1 MREVK
6 QCYEK
11 HKNEVISKIGEI
23 DFTALSGHVCCL
35 CEPDNYS
42 DWDQKWDLIQYPM
55 IPRTWKI
62 KPINDSRKKTILK
75 NLQQSIRKYDGVIV
89 GTDSDMEGYGIY
101 YLLETYLKIQDVFAL
116 RFIEHSLADADI
128 LKSLL
133 SMTDYHKESIHK
145 RFVESFILR
154 SRSDWLFGMNMTR
167 MMTVK
172 QDSLLTIGRVKA
184 PTIRLVYENS
194 KAIENF
200 QQREFYQ
207 LYADYGDFQA
217 GMCDENGKLID
228 FDELSDLQEIHP
240 PLTGIVKDQKV
251 QDVRTSA
258 PQLYDLSSLQI
269 EAGQM
274 LHMTPEEILEIVQSL
289 YEKHKVISYPRTQC
303 RYVSTEKAKEF
314 PEMLSLMNVFPDL
327 SEYRISA
334 QDIKRVQSNK
344 RVVNDVE
351 VEKEAHD
358 ALLPTGKRPDLSK
371 MTDKEIAVCRLIYM
385 RLLAQF
391 LPVKVEEKTKVILQH
406 DDHLFVANGKRIKD
420 LGWRKLYGDLKD
432 RYIPVLKIGDR
443 ISAKRFCPVSKK
455 TQPPK
460 RLTQVTLL
468 SAMEHIADYIKDK
481 TLKESLA
488 DSKGI
493 GTPATRHTVIS
504 DIIKRGYVIDRK
516 GLYITKE
523 GERYMKALEKFEIS
537 SPEFA
542 AAMDY
547 DIKRIQRGE
556 IQFQDAWNT
565 MIENLKSI
573 CNRIDISEVNKKTIK
588 SRCPNCGELLS
599 ETNYYFVCDSCKNKI
614 PRYVCGNQITSDM
627 LESMLNGEELGPFKF
642 KKKNGTTFSAKIKMD
657 EKANLSFVSGFEAI
671 CPICGEKMR
680 VNRGGCF
687 CDCGLKVFRKICDV
701 TLSEVQLK
709 QLIRSGETDQISG
722 FKKKNGDVF
731 SAVLKIDPKNRLV
744 KFVS

>member
-1 MREVK
+1 MRAVK

-11 HKNEVISKIGEI
+11 HKKELINKIGEI

-35 CEPDNYS
+35 CDPNDYS
-42 DWDQKWDLIQYPM
+42 EWDQKWESIQYPM
-55 IPRTWKI
+55 IPETWRI
-62 KPINDSRKKTILK
+62 KPINDKNKKAVLK
-75 NLQQSIRKYDGVIV
+75 KLKEEIRKYDGVIV

-101 YLLETYLKIQDVFAL
+101 YLLESYLKIQDVPAL

-128 LKSLL
+128 YKSLMT
-133 SMTDYHKESIHK
+133 MTDYHKESIHK

-172 QDSLLTIGRVKA
+172 NESLLTIGRVKA

-200 QQREFYQ
+200 KQTEYYQ
-207 LYADYGDFQA
+207 LYADYGEFQA
-217 GMCDENGKLID
+217 GMCDETGKLLNY
-228 FDELSDLQEIHP
+228 EHLSDLKTINP
-240 PLTGIVKDQKV
+240 SLTGCVQDVKV
-251 QDVRTSA
+251 QEVRTSA

-274 LHMTPEEILEIVQSL
+274 LHMTPEEILNIVQSL

-303 RYVSTEKAKEF
+303 RYVSAEKAKEF
-314 PEMLSLMNVFPDL
+314 PAMLKLMTVFPELAD
-327 SEYRISA
+327 YHISA
-334 QDIKRVQSNK
+334 KDIYRVMSNK
-344 RVVNDVE
+344 RVVNNTE

-358 ALLPTGKRPDLSK
+358 ALLPTGKRPELSK
-371 MTDKEIAVCRLIYM
+371 MTDNEIAVCRLIYM

-391 LPVKVEEKTKVILQH
+391 LPPKLEEKTRLILKH
-406 DDHLFVANGKRIKD
+406 DTHLFVANGKKIKD
-420 LGWRKLYGDLKD
+420 LGWRRLYGELKD
-432 RYIPVLKIGDR
+432 YYLPDLNIGDK
-443 ISAKRFCPVSKK
+443 ITAQAFKTVAKK

-504 DIIKRGYVIDRK
+504 DIIKRGYVMDKK

-523 GERYMKALEKFEIS
+523 GERYMKALENFEIS

-542 AAMDY
+542 AVMDY

-556 IQFQDAWNT
+556 FPFQNAWET
-565 MIENLKSI
+565 MVKRLNEI
-573 CNRIDISEVNKKTIK
+573 CKRINIREINSRTIN
-588 SRCPNCGELLS
+588 SRCPKCGELMV
-599 ETNYYFVCDSCKNKI
+599 ETSTNFICPSCQNKISRFVCGKI
-614 PRYVCGNQITSDM
+614 LTADM
-627 LESMLNGEELGPFKF
+627 FEDMLNGSRLGPFKF
-642 KKKNGTTFSAKIKMD
+642 KKKDGTTFIAKIQMD
-657 EKANLSFVSGFEAI
+657 EKAQLSFVSSLDAV
-671 CPICGEKMR
+671 CPICGKEMR
-680 VNRGGCF
+680 VNKGGCF

-701 TLSEVQLK
+701 SLTESQLT
-709 QLIRSGETDQISG
+709 QLLQSGKTRQISG
-722 FKKKNGDVF
+722 FKKKNGETF
-731 SAVLKIDPKNRLV
+731 SASLRIDPKNKIV
-744 KFVS
+744 KFDF